1 MLDIQL
7 LRSNTAAV
15 AERLA
20 ARGYEFDT
28 ARFNELEEK
37 RRQLQIKVENL
48 QATRNVLSK
57 EIGGLRSEQKK
68 LEKIPEYT
76 PVIAL
81 GLIGAFFG
89 GPVGASVGA
98 SVGAGLGLIT
108 GKIINSFENKEPEY
122 IVKQEGVID
131 ALVQDRTASVN
142 ELKTDL
148 EQAAADLDAVQKEL
162 DAWLLTIPNLPH
174 ESVPAGKDETENV
187 EVRKVGTPREFDFEI
202 KDHVDLGEPLGLDFE
217 GGAKL
222 SGARFTVMK
231 GQIAR
236 LHRALAQFML
246 DTHTLKHGYTEHYT
260 PYIVDDLTLQGT
272 GQLPKFAE
280 DLFHV
285 TRGGDE
291 SKKTQYL
298 IPTAEVTLT
307 NTVAD
312 SIVAGSDLPL
322 KLTAHSPCFRS
333 EAGAYG
339 KDVRGLIRQHQFDKV
354 EMVQIVHPEK
364 SYEALEEM
372 VGHAE
377 NILKALELPYRVIT
391 LCTGDMG
398 FGATKTYDLE
408 VWVPAQNTYRE
419 ISSCSNCEDFQ
430 ARRMKARFK
439 DENGKNR
446 LVHTLNGSG
455 LAVGRT
461 LVAVLENH
469 QNADGS
475 INVPAALQPYMGGV
489 TKLEVK

>member
-1 MLDIQL
+1 MLDIQR
-7 LRSNTAAV
+7 LRNDTAAV
-15 AERLA
+15 AARLA
-20 ARGYEFDT
+20 ARGYVFDS
-28 ARFNELEEK
+28 ARFEQIEAARKALQVQTEALQAARNSTSK
-37 RRQLQIKVENL
+37 QIGQLKGQGKLAEAEAAMAEVAQIK
-48 QATRNVLSK
+48 
-57 EIGGLRSEQKK
+57 
-68 LEKIPEYT
+68 
-76 PVIAL
+76 
-81 GLIGAFFG
+81 
-89 GPVGASVGA
+89 
-98 SVGAGLGLIT
+98 
-108 GKIINSFENKEPEY
+108 NS
-122 IVKQEGVID
+122 
-131 ALVQDRTASVN
+131 
-142 ELKTDL
+142 L
-148 EQAAADLDAVQKEL
+148 EQTEAEYQAVQAEL
-162 DAWLLTIPNLPH
+162 DEWLLGIPNLPH
-174 ESVPAGKDETENV
+174 ESVPVGKDETDNV
-187 EVRKVGTPREFDFEI
+187 EVRKVGAPRDFDFEV
-202 KDHVDLGEPLGLDFE
+202 KDHVDLGAPLGLDFE
-217 GGAKL
+217 TGAAL

-246 DTHTLKHGYTEHYT
+246 DTHTLQHGYLEHYT
-260 PYIVDDLTLQGT
+260 PYIVNDSTLLGT
-272 GQLPKFAE
+272 GQLPKFGE

-291 SKKTQYL
+291 SKLTQYL

-307 NTVAD
+307 NTVRERILA
-312 SIVAGSDLPL
+312 AAELPL

-354 EMVQIVHPEK
+354 EMVQIVRPEQ
-364 SYEALEEM
+364 SYDALEEM

-377 NILKALELPYRVIT
+377 KILQLLELPYRVIT

-408 VWVPAQNTYRE
+408 VWVPAQHTYRE

-439 DENGKNR
+439 DEEGKNR
-446 LVHTLNGSG
+446 LLHTLNGSG

-475 INVPAALQPYMGGV
+475 INIPAALQPYLGGV
-489 TKLEVK
+489 QKLAAAD